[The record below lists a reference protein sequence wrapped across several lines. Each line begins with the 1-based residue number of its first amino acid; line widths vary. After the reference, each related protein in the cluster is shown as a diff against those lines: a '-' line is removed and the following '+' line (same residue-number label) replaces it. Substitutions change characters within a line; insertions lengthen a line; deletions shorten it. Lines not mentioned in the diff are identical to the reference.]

1 MYKLLYIHQY
11 YKLLLSSL
19 EVKKSFNDNKK
30 KKNEIFERKAMII
43 ICLCVCMRA
52 RVKGTFDFN
61 HQCKVSQWSMVNQ
74 FFFCFVLDI

>member
-43 ICLCVCMRA
+43 ICLCVCMC
-52 RVKGTFDFN
+52 V
-61 HQCKVSQWSMVNQ
+61 
-74 FFFCFVLDI
+74 